1 MRATGEAPWFGSKR
15 PRGLFISCYDGLA
28 RSGCLMDRTGAER
41 QRRYIAK
48 LKAAAAR
55 PQAGVADAAEVARLK
70 ARIAELE
77 AELTRERAKKAPP
90 RNWQRRKE

>member
-1 MRATGEAPWFGSKR
+1 
-15 PRGLFISCYDGLA
+15 
-28 RSGCLMDRTGAER
+28 MDRTGAER

>member
-1 MRATGEAPWFGSKR
+1 
-15 PRGLFISCYDGLA
+15 
-28 RSGCLMDRTGAER
+28 MDRTGAER

-77 AELTRERAKKAPP
+77 AELAPP
-90 RNWQRRKE
+90 AGQESAAEELAEARRIAVALRPLFDEFDE